1 MNKAAD
7 ASDSAQAVVQRQL
20 DAYNARDLD
29 ALMATYAPGV
39 LAYEHPVTL
48 LANGAAELR
57 ARQALRFQEPNL
69 HARLL
74 NRIVLGNTVI
84 DHEMVTRTFAEGTGT
99 LEMTAIYEV
108 RDGLIARAWFMFGD
122 KTLDA

>member
-1 MNKAAD
+1 
-7 ASDSAQAVVQRQL
+7 
-20 DAYNARDLD
+20 
-29 ALMATYAPGV
+29 
-39 LAYEHPVTL
+39 
-48 LANGAAELR
+48 
-57 ARQALRFQEPNL
+57 LRFQEPNL